1 MISSLLTLRLK
12 FNRKVIQ
19 MIDADYDLMDWPEC
33 GKCGEEY
40 HPRRKELGY
49 NFCLDCGDKH
59 AQKQIEHKKKC
70 SAPLYNKGGYGY
82 VSSKEAAKWIGR

>member
-1 MISSLLTLRLK
+1 
-12 FNRKVIQ
+12 
-19 MIDADYDLMDWPEC
+19 MIDADYDLMNWPEC

-49 NFCLDCGDKH
+49 NVCLDCGDKH